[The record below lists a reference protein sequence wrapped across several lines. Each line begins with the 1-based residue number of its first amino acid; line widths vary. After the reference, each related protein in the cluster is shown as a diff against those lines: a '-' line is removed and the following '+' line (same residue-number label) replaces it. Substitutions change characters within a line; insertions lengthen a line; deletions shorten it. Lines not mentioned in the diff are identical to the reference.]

1 MAVEESE
8 SPGLVR
14 ALGLWD
20 VTTITAGTIL
30 GSAIFVAAAFV
41 PREVPHPTLALLLW
55 VIGGLIAIA
64 GALTYAELGTMFP
77 EAGGQYQYLK
87 QAFGPL
93 WGFLFGWT
101 SFLAIQAGANAYLGV
116 AFGEYLGAFVP
127 FFSSTRVIASI
138 PVGAW
143 RWEPNTA
150 QLAGVSAIAV
160 LSAVN
165 YFGTKQGAR
174 VQGALT
180 AIKLMSVAGLIGF
193 GLLAPARVSPDW
205 TAPLPAGH
213 LLTAI
218 GLAIVAVLGNFDGWY
233 QATLSAGEIKRPE
246 RNLPLGMIGGTV
258 LVGVVYLLL
267 NLVYFRAL
275 PLSQIGAS
283 TRIGEEATT
292 ALLGPTAGRLLAAAV
307 LVSVFG
313 CLSSA
318 IIGASRL
325 GLPMSEDAPAFRWM
339 SRIHPRYNT
348 PTAGIVALAV
358 WSMLLVLSGS
368 YEQLFEV
375 LAVLQLHLSRD
386 HGPGVVPSPTT
397 TAEHAEALPRRRLP
411 LGARA
416 VRGGDDGTGP
426 EHAVPAAGSVTARC
440 RTGGAR
446 RPTLSMAPNAHG
458 ALRSQRDFSA
468 CPPAVLPS
476 RAAPERRRRAAGRGR
491 PKRES
496 VPPVTKVRRSGRPP
510 P

>member
-1 MAVEESE
+1 MQGAAALRSAHAPASVQEPESR
-8 SPGLVR
+8 GLVR

-20 VTTITAGTIL
+20 VTAITAGTIL
-30 GSAIFVAAAFV
+30 GSAIFLAAAFV
-41 PREVPHPTLALLLW
+41 PRAVPHPTLALLLW
-55 VIGGLIAIA
+55 VTGGLIAIA

-77 EAGGQYQYLK
+77 EAGGQYHYIK

-101 SFLAIQAGANAYLGV
+101 SLLAIQAGANAYLGV
-116 AFGEYLGAFVP
+116 AFGEYLGAFMP

-143 RWEPNTA
+143 TWEPNTV

-174 VQGALT
+174 VQGTLT
-180 AIKLMSVAGLIGF
+180 AIKLLSVAGLIGF
-193 GLLAPARVSPDW
+193 GLLAPAKVAPDW
-205 TAPLPAGH
+205 TAPLPAGN
-213 LLTAI
+213 LLAAM

-258 LVGVVYLLL
+258 LIGVVYLLV

-275 PLSQIGAS
+275 PLSEIGAS
-283 TRIGEEATT
+283 ARIGEEATT

-339 SRIHPRYNT
+339 ARIHPRYQT
-348 PTAGIVALAV
+348 PTAGIATLGL
-358 WSMLLVLSGS
+358 WSMLLVLTGS
-368 YEQLFEV
+368 YEQLFQYSLFSSIIFHV
-375 LAVLQLHLSRD
+375 ITGLALFRLRRQR
-386 HGPGVVPSPTT
+386 PNMPRPYRVVGYPW
-397 TAEHAEALPRRRLP
+397 
-411 LGARA
+411 
-416 VRGGDDGTGP
+416 
-426 EHAVPAAGSVTARC
+426 VPALFVVAMTGLVLNTLYERPLQSLLGVGLVALGVPFFRWRRTLTAR
-440 RTGGAR
+440 
-446 RPTLSMAPNAHG
+446 
-458 ALRSQRDFSA
+458 
-468 CPPAVLPS
+468 
-476 RAAPERRRRAAGRGR
+476 
-491 PKRES
+491 
-496 VPPVTKVRRSGRPP
+496 
-510 P
+510 

>member
-1 MAVEESE
+1 MRSTHAPAAVEEPE

-20 VTTITAGTIL
+20 VTAITAGTIL
-30 GSAIFVAAAFV
+30 GSAIFLAAAFV

-55 VIGGLIAIA
+55 VTGGLIAIA

-77 EAGGQYQYLK
+77 EAGGQYHYIK

-101 SFLAIQAGANAYLGV
+101 SLLAIQAGANAYLGV
-116 AFGEYLGAFVP
+116 AFGEYLGAFMP
-127 FFSSTRVIASI
+127 FFSSTHTIASI
-138 PVGAW
+138 PVGPW

-160 LSAVN
+160 LSTVN
-165 YFGTKQGAR
+165 YFGTRQGAR

-180 AIKLMSVAGLIGF
+180 AIKLLSVAGLIGF
-193 GLLAPARVSPDW
+193 GLLAPAKVSPDW
-205 TAPLPAGH
+205 TAPLPAGN
-213 LLTAI
+213 LLAAM

-258 LVGVVYLLL
+258 LIGVVYLLV

-275 PLSQIGAS
+275 PLSEIGAS
-283 TRIGEEATT
+283 ARIGEEATT

-313 CLSSA
+313 CLSST

-339 SRIHPRYNT
+339 SRIHPRYKT
-348 PTAGIVALAV
+348 PTAGIVALGV

-368 YEQLFEV
+368 YEQLFQYSLFSSIIFHV
-375 LAVLQLHLSRD
+375 ITGLALFRLRRQRPHMPR
-386 HGPGVVPSPTT
+386 PYRVVGYPW
-397 TAEHAEALPRRRLP
+397 
-411 LGARA
+411 
-416 VRGGDDGTGP
+416 
-426 EHAVPAAGSVTARC
+426 VPALFVVAMTGLVLNTLYDQPLQSLLGVGLVALGVPFFRWRRILPGPVGVAGDT
-440 RTGGAR
+440 
-446 RPTLSMAPNAHG
+446 
-458 ALRSQRDFSA
+458 
-468 CPPAVLPS
+468 
-476 RAAPERRRRAAGRGR
+476 
-491 PKRES
+491 
-496 VPPVTKVRRSGRPP
+496 
-510 P
+510 